1 MLGKIMNK
9 VILLAGIS
17 MLLVAAMSVP
27 VRAQWDIAIAEG
39 DWFLYEGTLT
49 RWISDEGFEFPPFY
63 ATYLQD
69 YNESDWMRYTVGAID
84 YPNVT
89 WSVMTHWTNG
99 TETTVDIIENVT
111 SSSEIMVIGANL
123 TQGAEIRPA
132 DMFVD
137 GPRTLNASINLD
149 TSNGTKETNVLDY
162 SYNFFGSDYAYKYY
176 WDAMSGIQVYRET
189 HGDASDFTSGAIY
202 NFSSKLE
209 LVDSS
214 VGAIVPDL
222 TAPILLLTIMSVT
235 VPIAL
240 LHRRKK
246 PTII

>member
-1 MLGKIMNK
+1 MKKI
-9 VILLAGIS
+9 VLIAGLSLLLLAAI
-17 MLLVAAMSVP
+17 AHPAM
-27 VRAQWDIAIAEG
+27 AQWDIAIQEG

-49 RWISDEGFEFPPFY
+49 RWISEEGFEFPPFY
-63 ATYLQD
+63 ATYLQT
-69 YNESDWMRYTVGAID
+69 YNESDWIKYTVEGIESE
-84 YPNVT
+84 NVT

-99 TETTVDIIENVT
+99 TETTATIMENTT
-111 SSSEIMVIGANL
+111 SSSDIMVIGANL

-137 GPRTLNASINLD
+137 APRTLNASIMLD

-162 SYNFFGSDYAYKYY
+162 GYNFFGSDYAYKYY

-189 HGDASDFTSGAIY
+189 HGDASDFTSGAVY
-202 NFSSKLE
+202 NYSSKLE

-214 VGAIVPDL
+214 LGIVVPDL
-222 TAPILLLTIMSVT
+222 TGPILLLTLMSITIPV
-235 VPIAL
+235 AL

-246 PTII
+246 PRLI